1 MACKPRTLNVE
12 SGTDDP
18 SEENIDLDLFQ
29 ELKEVLLCPVCYD
42 VYKDPLNV
50 KQCLHKFC
58 AACIEDYN
66 RKVKKECPGCRH

>member
-1 MACKPRTLNVE
+1 MVCKPRLLKYDSPE
-12 SGTDDP
+12 EDP
-18 SEENIDLDLFQ
+18 SDKPVDLKMFRI
-29 ELKEVLLCPVCYD
+29 LKEALLCPVCFD

-58 AACIEDYN
+58 ASCIEDYN